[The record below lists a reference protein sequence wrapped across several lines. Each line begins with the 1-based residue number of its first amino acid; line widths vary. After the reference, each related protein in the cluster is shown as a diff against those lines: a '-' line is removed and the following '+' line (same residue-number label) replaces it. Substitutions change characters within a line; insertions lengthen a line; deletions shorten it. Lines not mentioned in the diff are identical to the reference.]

1 MNKRILIVDD
11 SFYMRTMLKNMLTD
25 AGYDVVGEAANGAQA
40 LEMATSTNPD
50 LITLDV
56 ILPDNT
62 GLDVLKSLRQIQPS
76 AKVVMCSA
84 VGQEVIVTEAIENGA
99 LAYIVKPFSEEK
111 VLEIVGAA
119 LQAGE
124 HGSGLGHIGGFIQHV
139 VVQAHNGVGGEHHLI
154 GGQVGGVSAGFVG
167 GQVLGYFG
175 PAQVRGKILLDF
187 HQPDFISQ
195 AHFSEQLAA
204 AGRVG
209 C

>member
-1 MNKRILIVDD
+1 MSPNSMNKRILIVDD

-25 AGYDVVGEAANGAQA
+25 AGYEVVGEAANGAQA
-40 LEMATSTNPD
+40 LEMATATSPD

-111 VLEIVGAA
+111 VLEIVGSA
-119 LQAGE
+119 LQGDA
-124 HGSGLGHIGGFIQHV
+124 
-139 VVQAHNGVGGEHHLI
+139 
-154 GGQVGGVSAGFVG
+154 
-167 GQVLGYFG
+167 
-175 PAQVRGKILLDF
+175 
-187 HQPDFISQ
+187 
-195 AHFSEQLAA
+195 SEQSA
-204 AGRVG
+204 
-209 C
+209 

>member
-25 AGYDVVGEAANGAQA
+25 AGYEVVGEAANGAQA
-40 LEMATSTNPD
+40 LEMAVSTAPD

-62 GLDVLKSLRQIQPS
+62 GLDVLKSLRQLQPS

-111 VLEIVGAA
+111 VLEIVGTA
-119 LQAGE
+119 LQNDAAE
-124 HGSGLGHIGGFIQHV
+124 
-139 VVQAHNGVGGEHHLI
+139 
-154 GGQVGGVSAGFVG
+154 
-167 GQVLGYFG
+167 
-175 PAQVRGKILLDF
+175 PA
-187 HQPDFISQ
+187 
-195 AHFSEQLAA
+195 A
-204 AGRVG
+204 
-209 C
+209 

>member
-25 AGYDVVGEAANGAQA
+25 AGYEVVGEAANGAQA
-40 LEMATSTNPD
+40 LEMAASTAPD

-111 VLEIVGAA
+111 VLEIVGSAFQNDAA
-119 LQAGE
+119 QNA
-124 HGSGLGHIGGFIQHV
+124 
-139 VVQAHNGVGGEHHLI
+139 
-154 GGQVGGVSAGFVG
+154 
-167 GQVLGYFG
+167 
-175 PAQVRGKILLDF
+175 
-187 HQPDFISQ
+187 
-195 AHFSEQLAA
+195 
-204 AGRVG
+204 
-209 C
+209 

>member
-25 AGYDVVGEAANGAQA
+25 AGYEVVGEAANGAQA
-40 LEMATSTNPD
+40 LEMAVSTAPD

-62 GLDVLKSLRQIQPS
+62 GLDVLKNLRQLQPN

-111 VLEIVGAA
+111 VLEIVSAA
-119 LQAGE
+119 LQNDAAE
-124 HGSGLGHIGGFIQHV
+124 
-139 VVQAHNGVGGEHHLI
+139 
-154 GGQVGGVSAGFVG
+154 SA
-167 GQVLGYFG
+167 
-175 PAQVRGKILLDF
+175 A
-187 HQPDFISQ
+187 
-195 AHFSEQLAA
+195 
-204 AGRVG
+204 
-209 C
+209 

>member
-25 AGYDVVGEAANGAQA
+25 AGYEVVGEAANGAQA
-40 LEMATSTNPD
+40 LEMASSTSPD

-84 VGQEVIVTEAIENGA
+84 VGQEVIVNEAIENGA

-111 VLEIVGAA
+111 VLEIVGSA
-119 LQAGE
+119 LQNDA
-124 HGSGLGHIGGFIQHV
+124 
-139 VVQAHNGVGGEHHLI
+139 
-154 GGQVGGVSAGFVG
+154 
-167 GQVLGYFG
+167 
-175 PAQVRGKILLDF
+175 
-187 HQPDFISQ
+187 
-195 AHFSEQLAA
+195 SEPVA
-204 AGRVG
+204 
-209 C
+209 

>member
-25 AGYDVVGEAANGAQA
+25 AGYEVVGEAANGAQA
-40 LEMATSTNPD
+40 LEMAAATSPD

-62 GLDVLKSLRQIQPS
+62 GLDVLKSLRQLQPS

-111 VLEIVGAA
+111 VLEIVGTA
-119 LQAGE
+119 LQGDPIE
-124 HGSGLGHIGGFIQHV
+124 
-139 VVQAHNGVGGEHHLI
+139 
-154 GGQVGGVSAGFVG
+154 
-167 GQVLGYFG
+167 
-175 PAQVRGKILLDF
+175 PA
-187 HQPDFISQ
+187 
-195 AHFSEQLAA
+195 A
-204 AGRVG
+204 
-209 C
+209 